1 MLVTNI
7 PRRQIYECLLEY
19 EEKLLEL
26 QILVHSQ
33 DNFAKYFEEYKD
45 SLKYAKQ
52 RYKEIKALLIMFFE
66 NKTFTD
72 NEEFAKEMRYFLVNE
87 EEVNQFIKKNK
98 NLSKEFKTLVRG
110 LDKIF
115 EDTNIKNLKRGRE
128 IFEELDNF
136 NSKIPK
142 ILELRRDKMKN

>member
-7 PRRQIYECLLEY
+7 PRRKIYESLLEY

-26 QILVHSQ
+26 QILLHSEN
-33 DNFAKYFEEYKD
+33 NFKKYFDEYKD

-52 RYKEIKALLIMFFE
+52 KYKEIKALLIMFFE
-66 NKTFTD
+66 NKTFSD
-72 NEEFAKEMRYFLVNE
+72 NNEFTEEMLYYIVNE
-87 EEVNQFIKKNK
+87 DEVNNFIKKNK
-98 NLSKEFKTLVRG
+98 NLDKEFKKLVLD

-115 EDTNIKNLKRGRE
+115 KDTYIKTLQKGKE
-128 IFEELDNF
+128 IFAVLDNF

-142 ILELRRDKMKN
+142 ILEMRRDQMK